1 MRSKENE
8 LKSLQEHHTQRDN
21 MYNLGRG
28 VFEKPNSLK
37 RQRVIKKE
45 KKETHKKIQEYPRI
59 GDKYQAVLP
68 ELGETSEDRGDTLI
82 VIEEWPHF
90 HEHDVR

>member
-8 LKSLQEHHTQRDN
+8 LKSLQEHHTRRDN
-21 MYNLGRG
+21 LYNLGRG
-28 VFEKPNSLK
+28 VFQKPDTLK
-37 RQRVIKKE
+37 RVIKKE
-45 KKETHKKIQEYPRI
+45 KPKKMQPSPRI
-59 GDKYQAVLP
+59 GDKYQAVIP
-68 ELGETSEDRGDTLI
+68 NLGESSEDRGDTLI

>member
-21 MYNLGRG
+21 FYNLGRG
-28 VFEKPNSLK
+28 VFQEPDTLKRVIRKEKP
-37 RQRVIKKE
+37 KKMQPY
-45 KKETHKKIQEYPRI
+45 HRI
-59 GDKYQAVLP
+59 GDKYQAVIP
-68 ELGETSEDRGDTLI
+68 NLGESSEDRGDTLI